1 MDIAGYLFVAVNGGP
16 VVSVPVTAETGR
28 LMLELWFGD
37 AAAADAAPELRS
49 RIEGILTASAVPE

>member
-1 MDIAGYLFVAVNGGP
+1 MDIAGYLFLAVNGGP

-37 AAAADAAPELRS
+37 RDAEDTPSELRG
-49 RIEGILTASAVPE
+49 RIEAILTSAPAG